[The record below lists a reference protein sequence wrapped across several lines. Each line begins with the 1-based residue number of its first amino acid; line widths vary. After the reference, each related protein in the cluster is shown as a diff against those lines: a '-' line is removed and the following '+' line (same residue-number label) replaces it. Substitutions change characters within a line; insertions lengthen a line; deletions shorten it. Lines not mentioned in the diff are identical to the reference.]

1 MPKKTERED
10 PSKSSSRRT
19 PDLTKAL
26 GAEDRKPAPA
36 RKSKRSPSAEIT
48 ELRALV
54 EQQSRNIDDLTSRVD
69 SILERQD
76 RVVSGFYDLK
86 LSLATSEKEEGPPAD
101 PADDPDATRKV
112 AYFES
117 VRSVREVVRR
127 LLPRDA
133 VLLVASKGHDELLDL
148 HGRRALHFPQMA
160 DGTYP
165 GYYPQDGHAVIGQLE
180 ALRSRG
186 ADYLVF
192 PWSSLWWLESYS
204 NFARHLHLH
213 YPTVVDDPDSCVI
226 FALGERRAADAR
238 TWRHQLLDIIED
250 CAAETGT
257 EPAVL
262 DLNTGLD
269 LESLMPSK
277 AVFCPPA
284 EGPALTYLD
293 KSVDI
298 VVAMSSDD
306 AVLSEG
312 RRVAGHSVVKLEQS
326 TGDVNASSDVLAYT
340 TSIERMNGR
349 LRRTT
354 QSCSII
360 IPTHD
365 SCEQLGP
372 CLGMLDDTLPPSFE
386 GEVIVVD
393 DGSGEAVRALLD
405 DSDQPSR
412 LNLKVVRNKSNLGF
426 VKSCNRGAAAAT
438 GDFLVFLNDDTVP
451 LCGWLPALLRTFRTH
466 PDAGAVGGKLLFP
479 DGRLQ
484 EAGSVIFSDGTGANF
499 GRGDLFS
506 DDALYNYVREVD
518 YCSAALLATSRKLF
532 DEIGGFDERYCPAYY
547 EDVDYCFAVRNRGY
561 KVYYQPESV
570 VVHVEGATGGTDLS
584 AGTKRY
590 QVINQVKF
598 EKKWSQELRK
608 QPEPTGSDEPPIW
621 HTLAIR
627 GA

>member
-1 MPKKTERED
+1 MAKRKTEREE
-10 PSKSSSRRT
+10 PAKSGSRRT
-19 PDLTKAL
+19 PDLT
-26 GAEDRKPAPA
+26 R
-36 RKSKRSPSAEIT
+36 RSKGSSATEIN

-54 EQQSRNIDDLTSRVD
+54 DQQTRTITELTSRVD
-69 SILERQD
+69 SLLERQD
-76 RVVSGFYDLK
+76 WVRSAFYDMK
-86 LSLATSEKEEGPPAD
+86 LSRATAEKADGEPEEG
-101 PADDPDATRKV
+101 ADDPDAARKV

-117 VRSVREVVRR
+117 VRVVREVVRR

-148 HGRRALHFPQMA
+148 HDRRALHFPQAA

-165 GYYPQDGHAVIGQLE
+165 GYYPQDGNSVIGHLE

-186 ADYLVF
+186 AEYLLF
-192 PWSSLWWLESYS
+192 PWSALWWLESYPK
-204 NFARHLHLH
+204 FTRHLHLH
-213 YPTVVDDPDSCVI
+213 YATVVDDPESCVI
-226 FALGERRAADAR
+226 FALRERRAADAQ

-250 CAAETGT
+250 CAAETGN

-277 AVFCPPA
+277 AVFCPPV
-284 EGPALTYLD
+284 EGPALAYLD

-298 VVAMSSDD
+298 VVAMSSDE
-306 AVLSEG
+306 AAISEG
-312 RRVAGHSVVKLEQS
+312 RRVAGHAVVTLEQS
-326 TGDVNASSDVLAYT
+326 TNDAGSGADLLAYT
-340 TSIERMNGR
+340 TAVQRMNGR

-354 QSCSII
+354 QSCSIV

-365 SCEQLGP
+365 SREQLGP

-393 DGSGEAVRALLD
+393 DGSDEDVQALLAE
-405 DSDQPSR
+405 SEQPSR

-451 LCGWLPALLRTFRTH
+451 LCGWLPALLRTFRSH

-506 DDALYNYVREVD
+506 DDALYSYVREVD
-518 YCSAALLATSRKLF
+518 YCSAALLATPRKLF

-547 EDVDYCFAVRNRGY
+547 EDVDYCFAVRDHGH

-608 QPEPTGSDEPPIW
+608 QPEPLGGDEPPTW